1 MLLSI
6 FTLPVCQST
15 YQHIFS
21 DTYVQ
26 KFSLQCFMSTS
37 YGGLTINFS
46 TCFFWYIYVFF
57 FRTTLCIVCQQG
69 GKRVGRIGKPRRA
82 KHRHHR
88 YWYPFSLVI
97 VWTEKGARINL
108 GLRTTTM
115 TIIMTTS
122 RKNRRGL
129 QVKTTNPKMKA

>member
-6 FTLPVCQST
+6 FTLLVCQST

-57 FRTTLCIVCQQG
+57 FRTTLCIVWNIRVAMIYRYSLESVKG
-69 GKRVGRIGKPRRA
+69 GEAIG
-82 KHRHHR
+82 
-88 YWYPFSLVI
+88 I
-97 VWTEKGARINL
+97 
-108 GLRTTTM
+108 
-115 TIIMTTS
+115 
-122 RKNRRGL
+122 
-129 QVKTTNPKMKA
+129 